1 MVGTFKIITL
11 ASSLEEKTIDL
22 FKDTFTDHGSINIE
36 GATLH
41 CWKHGGHGTQTY
53 LEVVENSCNPGF
65 VVMGQRLGK
74 EKLFEYIDKFG
85 FLFVKMLLLKLK
97 Y

>member
-1 MVGTFKIITL
+1 MLFSVPMVTP
-11 ASSLEEKTIDL
+11 S
-22 FKDTFTDHGSINIE
+22 
-36 GATLH
+36 
-41 CWKHGGHGTQTY
+41 
-53 LEVVENSCNPGF
+53 NPRF

>member
-1 MVGTFKIITL
+1 MQIQYTENQKVITKQYFQFLVEALKIKEKMLFSVPMVTP
-11 ASSLEEKTIDL
+11 S
-22 FKDTFTDHGSINIE
+22 
-36 GATLH
+36 
-41 CWKHGGHGTQTY
+41 
-53 LEVVENSCNPGF
+53 NPGF